1 MAFSIEARVP
11 LLDHQLVEYGVALPD
26 HLKVQNGWNK
36 FAIRQAMQGLI
47 PDTVRLRQKKLSFP
61 APDRF
66 WLSRDLRAHVNEL
79 IQGDLRSRKYINVGT
94 LRRWYNSK
102 ESYTANTE
110 SYLGLFRLLSLEMWM
125 RAFRIS

>member
-11 LLDHQLVEYGVALPD
+11 LLDHQLVEYGVALSD
-26 HLKVQNGWNK
+26 GLKVHNGWNK
-36 FAIRQAMQGLI
+36 FAIRQAIKDLV
-47 PDTVRLRQKKLSFP
+47 PDSVRLRQQKLSFP

-66 WLSRDLRAHVNEL
+66 WLSRDLRPQVSAL
-79 IQGDLRSRKYINVGT
+79 IEDDLRCRKYIDVGV
-94 LRRWYNSK
+94 LRRWYCSEKSK
-102 ESYTANTE
+102 SANTE